1 MSEVAVFVVVFAGFP
16 AAEHDALPF
25 EGEGAD
31 SSVIADASF
40 SQHGA
45 VGLSPAARDEG
56 AASMLVKGLAKVE
69 WTGAAFFD
77 DAGFAA
83 LDSHGS
89 DAAELLHIDR

>member
-1 MSEVAVFVVVFAGFP
+1 MQVAVIVVGLAGFP

-31 SSVIADASF
+31 GSVVADASF

-69 WTGAAFFD
+69 RTGAAFFD

-83 LDSHGS
+83 LDLHGG
-89 DAAELLHIDR
+89 DAAELLHVNR